1 MAGETNTVPYCSSG
15 RHIIPAGF
23 VVEGVRLRQPIEVIY
38 TNWHGSC
45 AGVYEIFTDK
55 IIGRVDVV
63 ANTFGEDSTDNFAC
77 ADYALMQTLV
87 GRFVALGG
95 HEKHQDIEKV
105 DIPRLAR
112 LRELLEAA

>member
-1 MAGETNTVPYCSSG
+1 
-15 RHIIPAGF
+15 
-23 VVEGVRLRQPIEVIY
+23 
-38 TNWHGSC
+38 
-45 AGVYEIFTDK
+45 
-55 IIGRVDVV
+55 
-63 ANTFGEDSTDNFAC
+63 
-77 ADYALMQTLV
+77 MQTLV